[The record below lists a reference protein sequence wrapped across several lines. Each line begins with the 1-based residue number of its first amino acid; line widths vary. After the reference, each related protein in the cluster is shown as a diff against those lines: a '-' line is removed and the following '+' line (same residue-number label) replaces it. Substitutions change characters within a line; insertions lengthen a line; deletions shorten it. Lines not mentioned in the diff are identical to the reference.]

1 MPRFGCDR
9 IGAAI
14 ETGMRRA
21 AAALFGEAIAGVVQH
36 QLAHRARRQRE
47 EVRAILHGVG
57 AGAVEAQV
65 TLVDQRG
72 RVQRALSAGEHAA
85 GDALEIVV
93 DQGDGLRPGRL
104 DRRHAP
110 CPGVR

>member
-1 MPRFGCDR
+1 
-9 IGAAI
+9 
-14 ETGMRRA
+14 MRRA

-93 DQGDGLRPGRL
+93 DQGDRLRPGRL
-104 DRRHAP
+104 IAGTRLVQEFGDLTHSPP
-110 CPGVR
+110 CASMARA